1 MSLLMFHSSNVPFTL
16 NEDDMKTFI
25 LKFGYVNENTGL
37 EILNETSEL
46 RELFNII
53 KSNSEPVRV
62 MGYLQGRYTSGNP
75 NNNHFWF
82 NPVEWLYEASV
93 YVIFPQAEDL
103 KVTRKVN
110 NVSSPYYMMGIRIY
124 NTQVEFLYKKA

>member
-1 MSLLMFHSSNVPFTL
+1 MSLFLFHQGNVPII
-16 NEDDMKTFI
+16 EDDMKTFI

-37 EILNETSEL
+37 EILNEAQEL

-62 MGYLQGRYTSGNP
+62 MGYLQGRYTGGNP

-82 NPVEWLYEASV
+82 NPVEWLFEASV
-93 YVIFPQAEDL
+93 YVFFPQAEDL
-103 KVTRKVN
+103 KFIRKVN
-110 NVSSPYYMMGIRIY
+110 NVSSSYYMSGIRIY
-124 NTQVEFLYKKA
+124 SNTTVEFLYKKV